1 MKKIFFAILI
11 LAAAT
16 SIQAQ
21 NGYTNLFD
29 GKTVNGWKRIV
40 GSGEYTVENNMI
52 VGTTVAGSPNTFLA
66 TNKEYSDFILEFD
79 AKVDDTASNSGVQIR
94 SHFNADEI
102 NNNNKGRVY
111 GYQVEEDPSSRAWS
125 GGIYEEARRGWLYPV
140 TLNPQA
146 QNLFKAGEWNHYK
159 IEAIGNTIK
168 TWINN
173 KPVAYLIDN
182 GSSKG
187 FIALQVH
194 AVTDASMAGK
204 KMYWKDIKI
213 KTSGLIPTASP
224 KDVFVVNTI
233 PNNLS
238 TAEAA
243 EGWKL
248 LFDGKTSNGW
258 RGAFKTGFP
267 DHGWKIDSGMISVLK
282 SQGEQGKNGGDIVTL
297 NEYSA
302 FDLTFQFRLTPGAN
316 SGLKY
321 FVTLNE
327 KSDSSAIGLEY
338 QVLDD
343 KLHPDAKLGR
353 NGNRTLSSLYDLIP
367 ANKNERYFNQPG
379 QWNWGRVIV
388 YPNNHV
394 EHWLNGIKVLE
405 YERGSK
411 EFEDLVAISKYKIW
425 DHFGEA
431 NQGHILLQDH
441 GDEVSFRS
449 IKIKVLR

>member
-1 MKKIFFAILI
+1 MKKYFLSFVCFIVTGLSFG
-11 LAAAT
+11 
-16 SIQAQ
+16 Q
-21 NGYTNLFD
+21 NGFTNLFD
-29 GKTVNGWKRIV
+29 GKTLNGWKRVV
-40 GSGEYTVENNMI
+40 GNGEYTVENNMI
-52 VGTTVAGSPNTFLA
+52 VGTTVANSPNTFLA
-66 TNKEYSDFILEFD
+66 TDKEYSNFILEFD
-79 AKVDDTASNSGVQIR
+79 AKIDDTASNSGVQIR
-94 SHFNADEI
+94 SHFNADE
-102 NNNNKGRVY
+102 NNGKGRVY
-111 GYQVEEDPSSRAWS
+111 GYQVEEDPSARAWS

-140 TLNPQA
+140 TLNPSA
-146 QNLFKAGEWNHYK
+146 QNSFKVAQWNHYS
-159 IEAIGNTIK
+159 IECIDNTIK

-173 KPVAYLIDN
+173 EPVAYLIDSVSN
-182 GSSKG
+182 NG

-194 AVTDASMAGK
+194 AVTDANMAGR
-204 KMYWKDIKI
+204 KMYWKNIRI
-213 KTSGLIPTASP
+213 KTSDLTSTPFS
-224 KDVFVVNTI
+224 KNVFVVNTI

-238 TAEAA
+238 ADEKQN
-243 EGWKL
+243 GWSL

-267 DHGWKIDSGMISVLK
+267 DHGWKIDSGAISVLK
-282 SQGEQGKNGGDIVTL
+282 SNGEQGKNGGDVVTL

-302 FDLTFQFRLTPGAN
+302 FDLTFQFKLTPGAN
-316 SGLKY
+316 SGVKY

-367 ANKNERYFNQPG
+367 ANKNERYFNPPG

-425 DHFGEA
+425 EHFGEA
-431 NQGHILLQDH
+431 KKGHILLQDH

-449 IKIKVLR
+449 IKIKELK

>member
-1 MKKIFFAILI
+1 MKYCTFFFLFLCAN
-11 LAAAT
+11 T
-16 SIQAQ
+16 CFSQ
-21 NGYTNLFD
+21 NGYTSLFD
-29 GKTVNGWKRIV
+29 GKTLNGWKRV
-40 GSGEYTVENNMI
+40 TGNGEYSVENNMI

-66 TNKEYSDFILEFD
+66 TDKEYTDFILEFD
-79 AKVDDTASNSGVQIR
+79 AKIDDTASNSGVQIR
-94 SHFNADEI
+94 SHFDAEEI
-102 NNNNKGRVY
+102 NGNNKGRVY

-140 TLNPQA
+140 TLNPPA
-146 QNLFKAGEWNHYK
+146 QSLFKAAAWNHYK

-168 TWINN
+168 TWIND
-173 KPVAYLIDN
+173 KPVAYLIDD

-204 KMYWKDIKI
+204 KMYWKNIKI
-213 KTSGLIPTASP
+213 KTTGLKETSFP

-233 PNNLS
+233 PNSLS
-238 TAEAA
+238 AVEKQN
-243 EGWKL
+243 GWSL
-248 LFDGKTSNGW
+248 LFDGKTSTGW

-267 DHGWKIDSGMISVLK
+267 DHGWKIDSGMITVLK
-282 SQGEQGKNGGDIVTL
+282 SNGEQGKNGGDIVTL

-302 FDLTFQFRLTPGAN
+302 FDITFQFKLTPGAN
-316 SGLKY
+316 SGVKY
-321 FVTLNE
+321 FVSLKE

-353 NGNRTLSSLYDLIP
+353 DGDRTLSSLYDLIP
-367 ANKNERYFNQPG
+367 ANKNERYFNPPG
-379 QWNWGRVIV
+379 QWNWGRIIV

-411 EFEDLVAISKYKIW
+411 TFEDLVAICKYKIW

-431 NQGHILLQDH
+431 KEGHILLQDH
-441 GDEVSFRS
+441 GDEVSYRS
-449 IKIKVLR
+449 IKIKELK